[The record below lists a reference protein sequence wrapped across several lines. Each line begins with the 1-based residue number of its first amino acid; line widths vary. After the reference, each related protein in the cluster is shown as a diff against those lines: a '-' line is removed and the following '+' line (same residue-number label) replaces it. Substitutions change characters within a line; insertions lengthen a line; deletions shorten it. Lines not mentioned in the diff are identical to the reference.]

1 MSPEHDRRQIGPQ
14 TSDTAGWHSLE
25 FVVRQALEIQR
36 DVDTVSAIEFLQSL
50 GVHAQVILRVL
61 GPDAKL
67 RAADRQ
73 ALDNPVL
80 IAELPITPR
89 RLFARR
95 KPT

>member
-1 MSPEHDRRQIGPQ
+1 MSPEHDRRQNGAQ

-36 DVDTVSAIEFLQSL
+36 DVDTVSAIEFMQNI
-50 GVHAQVILRVL
+50 GVHAQVITRVL
-61 GPDAKL
+61 GPDAKV
-67 RAADRQ
+67 RASDQQ

-80 IAELPITPR
+80 VAELPIAPR

-95 KPT
+95 KPK